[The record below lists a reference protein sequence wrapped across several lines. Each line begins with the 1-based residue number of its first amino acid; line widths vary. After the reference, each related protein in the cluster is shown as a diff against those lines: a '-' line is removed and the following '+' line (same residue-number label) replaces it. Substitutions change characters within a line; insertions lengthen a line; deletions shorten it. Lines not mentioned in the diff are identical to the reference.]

1 MKFQKPNTPKLD
13 PRSSASPTPTCPLLG
28 IPRVNQHGMVL
39 EMRHGFE
46 VGSTIALGFHLQRIE
61 ADPLSGHA
69 ALSQGPS
76 MEASAAQPGGSFFIG
91 VEAIVIESKPGSCA
105 LGQPAYLVTVL
116 FSQISR
122 RDKEKLLC
130 YCRSHPVS
138 LRQGLASPM
147 PHEAFAQDFNEK
159 LHREATQRIHL
170 N

>member
-13 PRSSASPTPTCPLLG
+13 LRSSDPPAPSCPLLG

-46 VGSTIALGFHLQRIE
+46 VGSAIALGFHLQSID
-61 ADPLSGHA
+61 ADPFSGHA
-69 ALSQGPS
+69 TLGQGQS
-76 MEASAAQPGGSFFIG
+76 IQASPPHPGGSYFIG
-91 VEAIVIESKPGSCA
+91 VEAIVIESKLGSSA

-130 YCRSHPVS
+130 YCRSHPAN
-138 LRQGLASPM
+138 LRRCLSPPM
-147 PHEAFAQDFNEK
+147 PHETSPQDFNEK
-159 LHREATQRIHL
+159 LNMEALQRIHL

>member
-1 MKFQKPNTPKLD
+1 
-13 PRSSASPTPTCPLLG
+13 
-28 IPRVNQHGMVL
+28 
-39 EMRHGFE
+39 
-46 VGSTIALGFHLQRIE
+46 
-61 ADPLSGHA
+61 
-69 ALSQGPS
+69 
-76 MEASAAQPGGSFFIG
+76 MEAGSPQQGGSCFIG
-91 VEAIVIESKPGSCA
+91 VEAIVIESKPGSCG

-122 RDKEKLLC
+122 RDKERLLC

-138 LRQGLASPM
+138 LRQGLAPPM